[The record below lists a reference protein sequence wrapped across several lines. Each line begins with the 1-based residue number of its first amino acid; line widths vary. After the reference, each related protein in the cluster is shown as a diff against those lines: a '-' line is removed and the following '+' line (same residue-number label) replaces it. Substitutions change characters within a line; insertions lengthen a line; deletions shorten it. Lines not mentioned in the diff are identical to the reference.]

1 MRFNFLTQR
10 APVWRLASLL
20 LVLVLL
26 PSCADAELS
35 ERERRLLASLSLSA
49 LPAPTQ
55 ISNRYFTNPD
65 AQQLGNLLFHDPQLS
80 QTQSMSCATCH
91 AADKYFADGL
101 ETPVDNTLGNGTV
114 NRNTPTVVGSAWNT
128 WQYWDGRRDSLWSQ
142 ALTPLEAPVEMASNR
157 VAIARYIL
165 LSDSYRARYQTVFGP
180 FPLTEADLSVDA
192 SPVGNQAQ
200 KRAWFDIELPIQ
212 FKINT
217 VFANIG
223 KAMGAFQGTLEP
235 PASRFDKFV
244 EKLNNNE
251 DTAGILSKEE
261 IAGARLFIN
270 EKKTQC
276 LECHNGPL
284 LSNGNFHS
292 IGTGNLT
299 GEQKDLGRAFGAQA
313 VLQNEFNCHGRYS
326 DARPEDCKHLN
337 FMNRDNIT
345 HSQGAFKTP
354 SLRNISNTGPYF
366 HDGRFAT
373 LAEVLLHYNDP
384 PTDKTNHDLRNFKL
398 TDKEMENLSAF
409 LHALSAEP

>member
-1 MRFNFLTQR
+1 MFYREKFLRFNFLTQR

-157 VAIARYIL
+157 VAV
-165 LSDSYRARYQTVFGP
+165 SYTH
-180 FPLTEADLSVDA
+180 LT
-192 SPVGNQAQ
+192 
-200 KRAWFDIELPIQ
+200 LP
-212 FKINT
+212 T
-217 VFANIG
+217 
-223 KAMGAFQGTLEP
+223 
-235 PASRFDKFV
+235 
-244 EKLNNNE
+244 
-251 DTAGILSKEE
+251 
-261 IAGARLFIN
+261 
-270 EKKTQC
+270 
-276 LECHNGPL
+276 
-284 LSNGNFHS
+284 
-292 IGTGNLT
+292 
-299 GEQKDLGRAFGAQA
+299 
-313 VLQNEFNCHGRYS
+313 
-326 DARPEDCKHLN
+326 
-337 FMNRDNIT
+337 NR
-345 HSQGAFKTP
+345 
-354 SLRNISNTGPYF
+354 
-366 HDGRFAT
+366 
-373 LAEVLLHYNDP
+373 EV
-384 PTDKTNHDLRNFKL
+384 
-398 TDKEMENLSAF
+398 
-409 LHALSAEP
+409 